1 MAPPSAVIHGRSSRA
16 ATMER
21 FSFTASN
28 AGNHFFA
35 SSAKI
40 NMGETTL
47 MNGNRPCF
55 CVLPRLLLSFPSLML
70 DQQVVLT
77 TLASLNSLSGCIVI
91 GYEMLAVTRY

>member
-47 MNGNRPCF
+47 MNGNT
-55 CVLPRLLLSFPSLML
+55 LLLLSFPSLML
-70 DQQVVLT
+70 DQQVL
-77 TLASLNSLSGCIVI
+77 
-91 GYEMLAVTRY
+91 